1 MIMNITS
8 FLSNIDK
15 NSQFLLILIGIIS
28 FLLILMFVINY
39 FNSRKAKRIIK
50 RQKLQKKRLIE
61 EIENESKNI
70 VNENIKAASIPVK
83 EVTPVAKEVEV
94 LDENIEMLEVEEV
107 RDEVAVPTI
116 NLNEYER
123 EEENSAVISYGEL
136 CQKFNVEKKI
146 YAGPAQEVLN
156 KVTDIIE
163 NKSEHK
169 FKPSTYVSPIFGRE
183 EEKDQTFLQNLKEF
197 RNGLE

>member
-1 MIMNITS
+1 MIMNITN

-83 EVTPVAKEVEV
+83 ETTPVAEEVEV
-94 LDENIEMLEVEEV
+94 LDDNIEMLE
-107 RDEVAVPTI
+107 I
-116 NLNEYER
+116 
-123 EEENSAVISYGEL
+123 
-136 CQKFNVEKKI
+136 
-146 YAGPAQEVLN
+146 
-156 KVTDIIE
+156 
-163 NKSEHK
+163 
-169 FKPSTYVSPIFGRE
+169 
-183 EEKDQTFLQNLKEF
+183 
-197 RNGLE
+197 

>member
-28 FLLILMFVINY
+28 FLLILVFIINY
-39 FNSRKAKRIIK
+39 FNSRKARRIIK
-50 RQKLQKKRLIE
+50 KQKLQKKKLIE

-83 EVTPVAKEVEV
+83 EEVKVVEEVEV
-94 LDENIEMLEVEEV
+94 LDDNIEMLEIEEV
-107 RDEVAVPTI
+107 KEEVQNPTI
-116 NLNEYER
+116 NLNEYEK

-136 CQKFNVEKKI
+136 CKKFNVEKKV

-163 NKSEHK
+163 NKPEHK
-169 FKPSTYVSPIFGRE
+169 FKPTTYVSPIFGRE